1 MPHCRETDYC
11 AGRLTALNNR
21 VSNKI
26 GNGIN
31 NKKTSAIKLYFHY
44 ISINIRCMMQYKAS
58 FFLNVTGQFLVS
70 FTVFLSMFFMFERFR
85 SVEGFTYSEVL
96 ICFSTILLAFSLA
109 EMFARGFD
117 TFSGMVRGG
126 DFDRILV
133 RPRNEIVQVLGSKF
147 ELTRI
152 GRMLQAIVMFIYGIT
167 ASGIEWSFLRVL
179 TIVFM
184 IIGGTVIF
192 SALFLIYAALCFFTL
207 DGLEFMNVFTD
218 GAREFGQ
225 YPTAIYGKKMLL
237 FTTFVIPYSLFQYYP
252 LLFLTGRS
260 DNILLM
266 FLPLAACWFMIPSF
280 MLWKYGVRH
289 YKSSG
294 S

>member
-1 MPHCRETDYC
+1 MD
-11 AGRLTALNNR
+11 
-21 VSNKI
+21 
-26 GNGIN
+26 
-31 NKKTSAIKLYFHY
+31 KKKSSIKLYIHY
-44 ISINIRCMMQYKAS
+44 ISINIRCMMQYKSS

-70 FTVFLSMFFMFERFR
+70 FTVFLSMFFMFKRFS

-96 ICFSTILLAFSLA
+96 LCFSTILLDFSLA

-117 TFSGMVRGG
+117 SFSVMVRGG

-133 RPRNEIVQVLGSKF
+133 RPRGEIMQVLGSKF

-152 GRMLQAIVMFIYGIT
+152 GRMLQAIMMFIYGIMS
-167 ASGIEWSFLRVL
+167 SGITWNFSGIL

-184 IIGGTVIF
+184 IIGGTVVF
-192 SALFLIYAALCFFTL
+192 SALFLIYASICFFTL
-207 DGLEFMNVFTD
+207 DGLEFMNIFTD

-225 YPTAIYGKKMLL
+225 YPTAIYGKKILL

-260 DNILLM
+260 SNILLM
-266 FLPLAACWFMIPSF
+266 FLPLGACWFIIPAL
-280 MLWKYGVRH
+280 MLWKFGVRH

>member
-1 MPHCRETDYC
+1 M
-11 AGRLTALNNR
+11 
-21 VSNKI
+21 
-26 GNGIN
+26 
-31 NKKTSAIKLYFHY
+31 NKKKSSIKLYIHY
-44 ISINIRCMMQYKAS
+44 ISINIRCMMQYKSS

-70 FTVFLSMFFMFERFR
+70 FTVFLSMFFMFKRFS

-96 ICFSTILLAFSLA
+96 LCFSTILLDFSLA

-117 TFSGMVRGG
+117 SFSVMVRGG

-133 RPRNEIVQVLGSKF
+133 RPRGEIMQVLGSKF

-152 GRMLQAIVMFIYGIT
+152 GRMLQAIMMFIYGIM
-167 ASGIEWSFLRVL
+167 ASGITWNFSGIL

-184 IIGGTVIF
+184 IIGGTVVF
-192 SALFLIYAALCFFTL
+192 SALFLIYASICFFTL
-207 DGLEFMNVFTD
+207 DGLEFMNIFTD
-218 GAREFGQ
+218 GAKEFGQ
-225 YPTAIYGKKMLL
+225 YPTAIYGKKILL

-260 DNILLM
+260 SNILLM
-266 FLPLAACWFMIPSF
+266 FLPLGACWFIIPAL
-280 MLWKYGVRH
+280 MLWKFGVRH